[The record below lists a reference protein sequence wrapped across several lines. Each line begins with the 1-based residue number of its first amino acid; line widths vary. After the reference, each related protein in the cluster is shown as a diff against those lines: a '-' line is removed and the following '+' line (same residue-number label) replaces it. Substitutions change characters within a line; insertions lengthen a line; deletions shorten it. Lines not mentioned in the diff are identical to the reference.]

1 MLKKSIMAQEEQK
14 ELAIKS
20 LYGLCKENLTLTVE
34 LCGNIIETISQCYHT
49 ATEDSSVE
57 EKFLVNE
64 LASFVKGI
72 KAEASKAER
81 HNQGV

>member
-1 MLKKSIMAQEEQK
+1 MAQKEQK

-49 ATEDSSVE
+49 PQESWTIFQNRTSHA
-57 EKFLVNE
+57 LG
-64 LASFVKGI
+64 L
-72 KAEASKAER
+72 
-81 HNQGV
+81 

>member
-1 MLKKSIMAQEEQK
+1 MAQK
-14 ELAIKS
+14 ELKESAIKS
-20 LYGLCKENLTLTVE
+20 LYGLCKENLTLTVD

-49 ATEDSSVE
+49 ATEESSEE

-72 KAEASKAER
+72 KEES
-81 HNQGV
+81 NN